1 MAEVPTMTVIDPADP
16 TGEAIMVINKSE
28 FDPRKYRLPGSPMP
42 KVKAAATPPTV
53 PAAPAPSKGN
63 NVEAYD
69 TPPVPKK

>member
-28 FDPRKYRLPGSPMP
+28 FDPRKYRLPGSPIP
-42 KVKAAATPPTV
+42 KVKAAATVT
-53 PAAPAPSKGN
+53 APSKGN

-69 TPPVPKK
+69 TPPAAKK